1 MSRADLALRS
11 RPTAVLS
18 ALEQTGGAGVCDAR
32 RLSDALF
39 MRQRAENQKVR
50 STITE
55 WWGPSAGQCDQGAM

>member
-32 RLSDALF
+32 RLSDALHETASGKSESPQ
-39 MRQRAENQKVR
+39 QRM
-50 STITE
+50 SHF
-55 WWGPSAGQCDQGAM
+55 

>member
-39 MRQRAENQKVR
+39 M
-50 STITE
+50 
-55 WWGPSAGQCDQGAM
+55 